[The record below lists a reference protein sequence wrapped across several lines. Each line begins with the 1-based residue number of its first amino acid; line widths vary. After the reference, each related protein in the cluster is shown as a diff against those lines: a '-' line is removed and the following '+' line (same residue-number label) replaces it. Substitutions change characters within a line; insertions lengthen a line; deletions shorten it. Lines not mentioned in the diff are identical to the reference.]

1 MKFTDQDRREKEFFD
16 RLAKKN
22 CEYWGCETKTGQ
34 YRLLLRGKFIKQIL
48 KNNRYIKILD
58 LGCGFGTL
66 TQHLLGI
73 SGKIYG
79 VDISPASIAIAKK
92 KVKSPKVFFKTD
104 NAHDLSFKNG
114 FFDLIVGNAVLHHL
128 NVDKALFEI
137 FRTLKRGGKI
147 IFFEPN
153 LINPEV
159 FLERKIPFIRRLVR
173 NSKDETAYIRWSL
186 KTKIKKTGFTEV
198 SVEPYDFLYPALPIS
213 FAKFLKPLSDFLEKF
228 PIIKELSGS
237 LKITATKR

>member
-1 MKFTDQDRREKEFFD
+1 MEFTDQDWREKEFFD
-16 RLAKKN
+16 RLAKQN

-73 SGKIYG
+73 SGEIYG

-92 KVKSPKVFFKTD
+92 KVKSSKVFFKAA
-104 NAHDLSFKNG
+104 NAHDLSFKKG

-128 NVDKALFEI
+128 NVDKALSEI
-137 FRTLKRGGKI
+137 FRTLKKGGKI

-173 NSKDETAYIRWSL
+173 NSKDETAFIRWSL
-186 KTKIKKTGFTEV
+186 KTKIKKAGFTEV
-198 SVEPYDFLYPALPIS
+198 NVEPYDFLYPALPIS

-237 LKITATKR
+237 LKITATKD